1 MIEVVYRESCVAGYA
16 SMMTEENR
24 NDQVVSGSAIWTLL
38 GWLAFALPLG
48 LYLIMRIA

>member
-1 MIEVVYRESCVAGYA
+1 MR
-16 SMMTEENR
+16 TERNR
-24 NDQVVSGSAIWTLL
+24 NDQIVRGSAIWTLL